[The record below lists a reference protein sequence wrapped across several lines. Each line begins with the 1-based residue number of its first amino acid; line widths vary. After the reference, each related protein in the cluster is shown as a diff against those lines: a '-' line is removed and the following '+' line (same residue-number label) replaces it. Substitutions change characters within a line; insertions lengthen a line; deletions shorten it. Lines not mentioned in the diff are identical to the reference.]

1 MITDSS
7 IEIDASADVVWQVF
21 TDVEHWPDWTASVS
35 RLTPLDGAAIAAGNR
50 FEIVQP
56 KFPKLVWTVTAV
68 DAGRSW
74 TWTQRSLG
82 ATTHATHEVVPVAAG
97 RTLVRQRIDQRGFIG
112 TLAGMAVRRRTR
124 RYLQLE
130 ADGLKTTTE
139 QRRRRD
145 AATA

>member
-7 IEIDASADVVWQVF
+7 IEIDAPAAVVWEVF
-21 TDVEHWPDWTASVS
+21 TDVEKWPDWTASVS
-35 RLTPLDGAAIAAGNR
+35 KLTALDSEQITPGNR
-50 FEIVQP
+50 FEIIQP
-56 KFPKLVWTVTAV
+56 KFPKLVWTVTAA
-68 DAGRSW
+68 DPGRSW

-82 ATTHATHEVVPVAAG
+82 ATTLATHEVVPVEGG
-97 RTLVRQRIDQRGFIG
+97 RTMVRQRIDQRGPIG
-112 TLAGMAVRRRTR
+112 TLAGLAVRRRTR

-130 ADGLKTTTE
+130 AEGLKQTSE

>member
-7 IEIDASADVVWQVF
+7 IEIDAPAEVVWEVF
-21 TDVEHWPDWTASVS
+21 TDVERWPDWTASVS
-35 RLTPLDGAAIAAGNR
+35 RLTALDGEGLVPGRR
-50 FEIVQP
+50 FEIIQP

-68 DAGRSW
+68 DPGRSW
-74 TWTQRSLG
+74 TWTVRSFG
-82 ATTHATHEVVPVAAG
+82 ATTHATHELVPIAG
-97 RTLVRQRIDQRGFIG
+97 DRTMVRQRIDQQGPIG
-112 TLAGMAVRRRTR
+112 ALVGRAVRGRTR

-130 ADGLKTTTE
+130 AEGLKKTSE